1 MAQSGVRRPGA
12 VSADTSHDSETINFM
27 QITGAF
33 LAEYAEI
40 VNQKLNVTGGV
51 LDFITVP
58 ERGQVDDAGHP
69 IVAMVYLVTL
79 MQAGAD
85 DHQKPYKMTTEIVET
100 DGSRRT
106 LIDAPISVDAH
117 SGENRFWVS
126 AFGMSGGTS
135 GRRVIVQ
142 TLDNADS
149 VAIPFELRVV

>member
-1 MAQSGVRRPGA
+1 
-12 VSADTSHDSETINFM
+12 M

-40 VNQKLNVTGGV
+40 VDQKLNVTGGV

-58 ERGQVDDAGHP
+58 ERGQVDDAGSP

-85 DHQKPYKMTTEIVET
+85 DRQRPYKMTTEIVEV

-106 LIDAPISVDAH
+106 VIDAPISADAH
-117 SGENRFWVS
+117 SGENRFWVT

-142 TLDNADS
+142 TLDNGDS
-149 VAIPFELRVV
+149 IALPFELRVV